1 MIQGVMIKE
10 SICLEQALLRFRTF
24 NIFLC
29 PPSSPLSKIESHYVV
44 LEGLELPM

>member
-10 SICLEQALLRFRTF
+10 SICLGQALLLFRTF
-24 NIFLC
+24 NIFLS
-29 PPSSPLSKIESHYVV
+29 PPSYPLSKIEPHYVV